1 MLARPVLDSKSAT
14 VRESLTALVGNE
26 VLLPC
31 QILTNNT
38 NLTQL
43 SWKKASEEKPFMV
56 YNRRWGITF
65 SNEGYSRRIVFRN
78 HSLKDGSIIIKAL
91 DIQDE
96 GNYSCQLKL
105 YPQGIQTKIIS
116 LTVLDD
122 PEDLNTTH
130 IVIIVAVIIC
140 VVVIVLTLTLTW
152 RKRRIQEIDVHQDAN
167 SSQTQKEQ
175 RIDYAS
181 LHFNV
186 PANHFSAQREEEST
200 VYADVK
206 YNQI

>member
-1 MLARPVLDSKSAT
+1 MTLLVWISSACIALLSVLDSKSAT

-116 LTVLDD
+116 LTVL
-122 PEDLNTTH
+122 
-130 IVIIVAVIIC
+130 
-140 VVVIVLTLTLTW
+140 
-152 RKRRIQEIDVHQDAN
+152 EIDVHQDAN

>member
-1 MLARPVLDSKSAT
+1 MLARPVPYSKSAT
-14 VRESLTALVGNE
+14 VRESFTVVVGNE

-38 NLTQL
+38 KLTQL
-43 SWKKASEEKPFMV
+43 SWKKASEEKPFVV
-56 YNRRWGITF
+56 YNPWLGIKF
-65 SNEGYSRRIVFRN
+65 SNEWYSRRIVFRN
-78 HSLKDGSIIIKAL
+78 HSLKDGSIIMKAL

-96 GNYSCQLKL
+96 GNYSCQLIL
-105 YPQGIQTKIIS
+105 YPHGIQTKIIS

-122 PEDLNTTH
+122 PEDVNKIH
-130 IVIIVAVIIC
+130 IIIIVAVIIC

-167 SSQTQKEQ
+167 NSQTQKEQ
-175 RIDYAS
+175 TIDYAS

-186 PANHFSAQREEEST
+186 PVNHISGQREDRT

-206 YNQI
+206 YSQI